1 MTTTELNR
9 HIATPPSTGSGF
21 VYGTMFLDCSEEMAN
36 TVREKL
42 CELFGQV
49 ELNSVGEGAF
59 TFAVSA

>member
-1 MTTTELNR
+1 
-9 HIATPPSTGSGF
+9 
-21 VYGTMFLDCSEEMAN
+21 MFLDCPEEMAN

-42 CELFGQV
+42 CELFGRV